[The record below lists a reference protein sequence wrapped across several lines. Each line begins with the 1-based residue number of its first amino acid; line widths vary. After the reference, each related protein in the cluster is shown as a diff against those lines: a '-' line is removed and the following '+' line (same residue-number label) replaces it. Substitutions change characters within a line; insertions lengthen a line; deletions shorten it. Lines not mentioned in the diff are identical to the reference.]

1 MDGRSCRHSID
12 NRHESAG
19 YGMSVVPRHGDKE
32 AGGRPTQ
39 HGVGVLLLQ
48 IRLYEMP
55 CAASASVRDLT
66 PPRGGYQLR
75 LVGGVYRKK

>member
-1 MDGRSCRHSID
+1 MGVRVGIAATTGT
-12 NRHESAG
+12 AG

-48 IRLYEMP
+48 IRRCRPSKQY
-55 CAASASVRDLT
+55 
-66 PPRGGYQLR
+66 
-75 LVGGVYRKK
+75 